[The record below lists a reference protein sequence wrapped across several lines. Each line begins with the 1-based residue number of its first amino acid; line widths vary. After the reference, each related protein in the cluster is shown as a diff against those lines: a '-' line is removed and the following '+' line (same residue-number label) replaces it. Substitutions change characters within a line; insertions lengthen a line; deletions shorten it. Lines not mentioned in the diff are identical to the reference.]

1 MPMPSRAIA
10 TATSSERLHPA
21 ARRLVPLVPFAV
33 AAAALFGVGPVAAQV
48 PTQGGLIYR
57 CVESNGKVL
66 TSDRSIPECSN
77 REQRILNPDGSL
89 NRVQPPTPTA
99 EEQGVAEARDR
110 QALADA
116 AARRDAERRD
126 RNLMQRYPD
135 EAAHRKGRAK
145 ALDDVANAVRISE
158 ARITLLTAERKP
170 LLDEAEFYV
179 GKPMPSKL
187 KLALDANDASLEAQK
202 SLALN
207 QKTEEARINALYDV
221 ELARLRKLWAGA
233 PAGSLGPPPGTPAPA
248 MLAPANTVSVPGSA
262 AKPVGDRVKSGLR

>member
-1 MPMPSRAIA
+1 M
-10 TATSSERLHPA
+10 
-21 ARRLVPLVPFAV
+21 
-33 AAAALFGVGPVAAQV
+33 
-48 PTQGGLIYR
+48 
-57 CVESNGKVL
+57 L

-99 EEQGVAEARDR
+99 EEQSLIESRER

-135 EAAHRKGRAK
+135 EAAHARARAK
-145 ALDDVANAVRISE
+145 ALDDVANGVRISE
-158 ARITLLTAERKP
+158 ARIVLLTTERKP
-170 LLDEAEFYV
+170 LLEDAEFYV

-187 KLALDANDASLEAQK
+187 KLALDANEASLEAQK

-233 PAGSLGPPPGTPAPA
+233 PPGSLGPPPGTPMPTATA
-248 MLAPANTVSVPGSA
+248 ATAATVAVPVRS
-262 AKPVGDRVKSGLR
+262 AKPVATRPPTPGR

>member
-1 MPMPSRAIA
+1 MPATPKRSPSIA
-10 TATSSERLHPA
+10 TATASERGRPA
-21 ARRLVPLVPFAV
+21 PRGARAILLAALAVLVADQAV
-33 AAAALFGVGPVAAQV
+33 AQAAPQ
-48 PTQGGLIYR
+48 QLIYKCIVDGR
-57 CVESNGKVL
+57 PL
-66 TSDRSIPECSN
+66 TSDRSIPECTN

-89 NRVQPPTPTA
+89 NRIQPPTPTA
-99 EEQGVAEARDR
+99 DEQSDMDARERKAIADR
-110 QALADA
+110 A
-116 AARRDAERRD
+116 AQRDAERRD
-126 RNLMQRYPD
+126 RNLMQRFPD

-233 PAGSLGPPPGTPAPA
+233 PAGSLGPPPGTPSPA
-248 MLAPANTVSVPGSA
+248 AITTVSVPGPA
-262 AKPVGDRVKSGLR
+262 TKPIASRLPPPGR